1 MFQGQGDLEFQPAGI
16 LLYFEELKRE
26 INAEIGI
33 KDIFKI
39 GSGKRMG
46 GLTRAAR
53 GKEEGGMDKKE
64 SMMSRFHGS

>member
-26 INAEIGI
+26 INTEIGI

-39 GSGKRMG
+39 GSGKKMG
-46 GLTRAAR
+46 GLTGAAR
-53 GKEEGGMDKKE
+53 GKEGGMDKKE
-64 SMMSRFHGS
+64 SMISRFHGS